1 MFSQKSW
8 MVVARMWDFPA
19 ARLMLPDFGKPGAD
33 ENTHRK
39 HRTSVAFAWWS
50 IICAMCV
57 KLSAAT
63 HFSLKG
69 LCEVVGKSEKGAE
82 FIKLTK
88 KNIKS
93 RKQSQFSLQDLNF
106 QRNVFVSPLSTLPG
120 RKMSSF
126 LLRLN
131 LTCSV
136 KSFRGRRG
144 EPGHTAKC
152 PSEDFQTF
160 RVERKRKLTHKA
172 AHKDHRDKRA
182 KPSFQFASVLRLVS
196 QKINGRENVGTRRAR
211 RKHRETKSNLLAGVS
226 IVVQTNFPAKIF
238 NSHLRQSPR
247 NLCLPARCLLSC
259 FFSLSAPR
267 LRIIKTKQMR
277 KQDNCM
283 EVIEAATDR
292 RAKV

>member
-1 MFSQKSW
+1 M
-8 MVVARMWDFPA
+8 
-19 ARLMLPDFGKPGAD
+19 
-33 ENTHRK
+33 
-39 HRTSVAFAWWS
+39 
-50 IICAMCV
+50 
-57 KLSAAT
+57 
-63 HFSLKG
+63 
-69 LCEVVGKSEKGAE
+69 
-82 FIKLTK
+82 
-88 KNIKS
+88 
-93 RKQSQFSLQDLNF
+93 
-106 QRNVFVSPLSTLPG
+106 SPLSTLPG

-136 KSFRGRRG
+136 KSFRGRR
-144 EPGHTAKC
+144 EESGHTAKC

-226 IVVQTNFPAKIF
+226 IVVQTNFAAKIF

-259 FFSLSAPR
+259 FFSLGAP
-267 LRIIKTKQMR
+267 LA
-277 KQDNCM
+277 DN
-283 EVIEAATDR
+283 
-292 RAKV
+292 

>member
-8 MVVARMWDFPA
+8 AVAARMWGFPA

-33 ENTHRK
+33 EYTHRK

-63 HFSLKG
+63 HIFAEGAVWGGREEQKRCRVHKTYEKIQNSASEANFHCKTWTFRGMPSWAPFQHSPAAKCHRSCFG
-69 LCEVVGKSEKGAE
+69 LILHVPWNRFEVVA
-82 FIKLTK
+82 
-88 KNIKS
+88 KS
-93 RKQSQFSLQDLNF
+93 RGTPRSVRAKIF
-106 QRNVFVSPLSTLPG
+106 RLSEW
-120 RKMSSF
+120 KE
-126 LLRLN
+126 N
-131 LTCSV
+131 
-136 KSFRGRRG
+136 
-144 EPGHTAKC
+144 ENW
-152 PSEDFQTF
+152 
-160 RVERKRKLTHKA
+160 HKA

-196 QKINGRENVGTRRAR
+196 PKINGRENVGTRRAR
-211 RKHRETKSNLLAGVS
+211 RKHKETKSNLLAGVS

-259 FFSLSAPR
+259 LFSLGAP
-267 LRIIKTKQMR
+267 LA
-277 KQDNCM
+277 DN
-283 EVIEAATDR
+283 
-292 RAKV
+292 